1 MERSNQEENVK
12 LREGLEQIIRGLEI
26 IKQFVAQDEEARI
39 EKTGTPKVESFR
51 ETVEKAEIEKTGKE
65 AESVLPDREDI
76 REILVK
82 KTKQGKGA
90 DVKELLG
97 IFRADRL
104 SDVKEEHFEE
114 LYQMAI
120 KL

>member
-1 MERSNQEENVK
+1 MERSDQKEDVK
-12 LREGLEQIIRGLEI
+12 IREGLEQIIRGLEL

-39 EKTGTPKVESFR
+39 GKAGIPKVETFR
-51 ETVEKAEIEKTGKE
+51 KTTEEAGKTAETEG
-65 AESVLPDREDI
+65 VLPDREDI

-104 SDVKEEHFEE
+104 SDVKEEHFKE